1 MPSSI
6 SKFISTFGQ
15 DPARKFMYDVTIPV
29 PLGLA
34 DYASTGR
41 NLTFR
46 CDSAVLPGR
55 NIELTNKKI
64 GSAPIEK
71 FPYHSTYSD
80 VTLDFI
86 SSSGMDERVF
96 FDAWLDYINPSTDF
110 NFNYKSTYA
119 VDLLIT
125 QYDMAGNKTYQ
136 SKLIDAYPVTINQ
149 MDLSWNTEDVH
160 KVTVQFT
167 YTYWLNNNINPLS
180 LKSLGQT
187 VKQELLTF

>member
-6 SKFISTFGQ
+6 SKFIGTFGQ

-34 DYASTGR
+34 SYASTGR
-41 NLTFR
+41 NLSFR
-46 CDSAVLPGR
+46 CDSATLPGR

-71 FPYHSTYSD
+71 FPYHTSYTD

-86 SSSGMDERVF
+86 SSSDMSERVF

-125 QYDMAGNKTYQ
+125 QYDMSGNKTYE

-149 MDLSWNTEDVH
+149 MDLSWSTEDVH

-167 YTYWLNNNINPLS
+167 YTYWLNNNTNPLS
-180 LKSLGQT
+180 LKSVGQT
-187 VKQELLTF
+187 IKQELLTF